1 MTARELV
8 ETGYGNAEILING
21 IPLEEYQLTCAEEV
35 VDYIKNPKEGILFSI
50 TTQKVLRI
58 TRGETT

>member
-1 MTARELV
+1 MTVRELV
-8 ETGYGNAEILING
+8 EAGYEDAEILING
-21 IPLEEYQLTCAEEV
+21 ISLEEYELTCNEEV

-50 TTQKVLRI
+50 TTQKVLRT